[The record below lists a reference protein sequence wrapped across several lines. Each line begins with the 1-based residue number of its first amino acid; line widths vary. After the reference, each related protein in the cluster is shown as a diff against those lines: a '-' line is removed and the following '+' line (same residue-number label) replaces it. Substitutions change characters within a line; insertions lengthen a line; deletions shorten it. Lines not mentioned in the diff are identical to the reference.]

1 MFGLDSHFRSR
12 LLTLPQDAAHAH
24 TAVSDAEHAGRAGGS
39 VLVGSFVPDLQW
51 LWAEFVALLTLNQG
65 TIGDVAAFSF
75 FPTKAHFVLAA
86 ELGRYLSSSAK
97 VMTAGEAGMVT
108 TKNEALFKRMQ
119 SIKEFGK
126 DLRSLVEQVIRQP
139 Y

>member
-1 MFGLDSHFRSR
+1 
-12 LLTLPQDAAHAH
+12 
-24 TAVSDAEHAGRAGGS
+24 
-39 VLVGSFVPDLQW
+39 
-51 LWAEFVALLTLNQG
+51 
-65 TIGDVAAFSF
+65 
-75 FPTKAHFVLAA
+75 
-86 ELGRYLSSSAK
+86 
-97 VMTAGEAGMVT
+97 MVT